1 MTLPPPGTPVIL
13 DVGSAYTKVGFA
25 GESGPRYVFPSI
37 TGSEKYKTVMV
48 DVDARNVY
56 VGNDAMK
63 MRGVL
68 KINHPV
74 ERSVISDWDDWYQ
87 ILNHAFYT
95 LLRIENP
102 NNYPI
107 LYIDSPF
114 QQNDVKEYIARVMFE
129 THGFQS
135 IIMVPS
141 PILSCFSV
149 GLTTGLVVESGDGI
163 TWIVPIINGQI
174 IYQAVQRLNLA
185 GMDVSHNLKSL
196 LMREGINITS
206 SAVDE
211 ILREIK
217 EKNCYFVLD
226 PDNPKDTKDNVA
238 YPMPDGS
245 KVDIPSH
252 ILYEAPEV
260 LFQPQMI
267 GSNSPNL
274 PQAIITSLEN
284 VNKKFWGDFLT
295 HMVLSGGNL
304 LHSGFEERLKIDL
317 DPLISQLGPIP
328 KPHETESE
336 KGSMNLQPVE
346 GMQKTVDTCPK
357 CGNMVDLSTGQTECP
372 ECGASLNIPQ
382 IKLDL
387 SQNEEIGNS
396 ETPNICPQCGK
407 EIKEVGS
414 MFCPYCGSSLEKS
427 KEETSTDI
435 KTETPTPTPD
445 IEVNEYFD
453 ESTNVVE
460 FFVPDNLQLA
470 IFNGAAILGS
480 LPSFKKLFITHE
492 EFQADKEII
501 HRDISQIFAL
511 YS

>member
-1 MTLPPPGTPVIL
+1 MTLPPPGTPIIL
-13 DVGSAYTKVGFA
+13 DIGSAYTKVGFA
-25 GESGPRYVFPSI
+25 GESGPRYMFPTI
-37 TGSEKYKTVMV
+37 TGTEKYKTVMV

-56 VGNDAMK
+56 VGSDAMK

-68 KINHPV
+68 KINHPI
-74 ERSVISDWDDWYQ
+74 ERSTITDWDDWYQ

-102 NNYPI
+102 QNYPI
-107 LYIDSPF
+107 LYVEPPF

-129 THGFQS
+129 THQFQS
-135 IIMVPS
+135 VIMVPS

-149 GLTTGLVVESGDGI
+149 GLTTGFVIESGDGI

-174 IYQAVQRLNLA
+174 MYQAVQRLNLA
-185 GMDVSHNLKSL
+185 GTDISQNLKSL

-206 SAVDE
+206 SAVEE
-211 ILREIK
+211 IIREIK

-226 PDNPKDTKDNVA
+226 PENPKDTKDNVA

-245 KVDIPSH
+245 KVNIPSH

-260 LFQPQMI
+260 LFQPQML
-267 GSNSPNL
+267 GSNTPSI
-274 PQAIITSLEN
+274 PQAIITCLEN
-284 VNKKFWGDFLT
+284 VNKEYWGDFLT
-295 HMVLSGGNL
+295 HVVLSGGNL

-317 DPLISQLGPIP
+317 DPLLSQLGPIP
-328 KPHETESE
+328 KPHEAESE
-336 KGSMNLQPVE
+336 GNRMKLQPVD
-346 GMQKTVDTCPK
+346 GSQKQVDTCPECGNLVTLSEGQKECPK
-357 CGNMVDLSTGQTECP
+357 CGASLDIPQIQIDMNNEEQEKFETPNGCP
-372 ECGASLNIPQ
+372 ECG
-382 IKLDL
+382 KD
-387 SQNEEIGNS
+387 
-396 ETPNICPQCGK
+396 
-407 EIKEVGS
+407 IKEEDS
-414 MFCPYCGSSLEKS
+414 AFCPYCGANLKKNQTQASV
-427 KEETSTDI
+427 TSTEDFAAVA
-435 KTETPTPTPD
+435 PNFQ
-445 IEVNEYFD
+445 VSEYFD
-453 ESTNVVE
+453 ESQNALK
-460 FFVPDNLQLA
+460 FFVPDNLQLS